1 MSKTGIPG
9 SSTLLFLVFDST
21 IACIL
26 SNMATFSSRNL
37 CTFSQIINSLLSSSF
52 LACRRDIFSAN
63 FVNQTY
69 QISCILCYSNPFCSV
84 ISHSRVSSHISL
96 RFPVFPFISFH
107 CSSKSEGKGM
117 GKVFFWG
124 KNVESIYY
132 WHLGKAISSNLASS
146 KIQNFDTNLTKMKN
160 QMLTGLLLWS
170 PKLQVFAS
178 TTTLLFNCNISSRNW
193 FLHLTDDTFWKIK
206 HYSLI
211 QATTTNFYL
220 CLCHHTM
227 NLVQFTIMPLH
238 LDLPLSFFHP
248 PPPSFLPS
256 PP

>member
-69 QISCILCYSNPFCSV
+69 QISCILCDSNAFCSV
-84 ISHSRVSSHISL
+84 FLTHEFLPTFHAVSLFSPHI
-96 RFPVFPFISFH
+96 FPLLKQVWTQRD
-107 CSSKSEGKGM
+107 GKE
-117 GKVFFWG
+117 FFWG

-132 WHLGKAISSNLASS
+132 WHIGKAISSNLASS

-160 QMLTGLLLWS
+160 QMLTSLLIWLL
-170 PKLQVFAS
+170 KLQIFAS
-178 TTTLLFNCNISSRNW
+178 TTTLFSNCNISSRNW
-193 FLHLTDDTFWKIK
+193 FLQMTDDTFWKIK
-206 HYSLI
+206 HHSLI
-211 QATTTNFYL
+211 HATTTNCYL
-220 CLCHHTM
+220 CLRHHTM
-227 NLVQFTIMPLH
+227 NLVQFTIMPLS
-238 LDLPLSFFHP
+238 LDLTLSF
-248 PPPSFLPS
+248 SQWII
-256 PP
+256 